1 MIYHNFEAQ
10 LKQLSLI
17 SSSPLVACLALSC
30 SSLTAPHVRA
40 TLSCSVLIHLLV
52 IFSFYSALFS
62 TAIHYPTEGGRE
74 EEGNP
79 CLACPSGVQQG

>member
-30 SSLTAPHVRA
+30 SSLTAPHVPA
-40 TLSCSVLIHLLV
+40 ALSCSVLIQLPVL
-52 IFSFYSALFS
+52 FSFCSALFS
-62 TAIHYPTEGGRE
+62 TDIPCPTEGERE
-74 EEGNP
+74 EEGNS
-79 CLACPSGVQQG
+79 CLACPSGVQQD